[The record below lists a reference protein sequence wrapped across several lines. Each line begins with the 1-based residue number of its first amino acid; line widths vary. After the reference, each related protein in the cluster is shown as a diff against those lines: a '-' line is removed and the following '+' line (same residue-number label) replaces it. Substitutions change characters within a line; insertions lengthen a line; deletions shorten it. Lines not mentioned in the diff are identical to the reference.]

1 MPMLWHFFF
10 LKGCYFKASI
20 LYLIT
25 YLKRGKFNWNSPAQP
40 VIVLNLIELPLS
52 HHLHGFSWSFRRIL
66 NGVRQP
72 KSMNRSTTDLQAEIP
87 ALVTPLYQSD
97 WKLQED
103 TQYYQTLSDCVN
115 TTDKNKPYWNNIWIY
130 GAFYME
136 KNTHFAKVI
145 LPHTESASVTRGW
158 IIFPCLQCLQAQVAH
173 WSIWHWPFS
182 ISVSKGKALK
192 AKCLLKTKH
201 KHVLLKTVPQKI
213 GLIYS
218 GTKSGHPTS
227 FSRVQLQGA
236 DWKRYKIH
244 KPPNVSLLKHRAEI
258 QMNEVDF

>member
-1 MPMLWHFFF
+1 MACFVKREIIARDMIKVPWWTYMNKFALKLFKVKEEKIILICFSKYTCQCFGIFFF

-52 HHLHGFSWSFRRIL
+52 YHLHGFSWSFRRIL

-72 KSMNRSTTDLQAEIP
+72 KSMSRSTTDLQAEIP
-87 ALVTPLYQSD
+87 ALVTPPYQSD

-115 TTDKNKPYWNNIWIY
+115 TTDKKKPYWNNIWIY

-145 LPHTESASVTRGW
+145 LPPHW
-158 IIFPCLQCLQAQVAH
+158 ISLCYQ
-173 WSIWHWPFS
+173 
-182 ISVSKGKALK
+182 GMN
-192 AKCLLKTKH
+192 
-201 KHVLLKTVPQKI
+201 
-213 GLIYS
+213 Y
-218 GTKSGHPTS
+218 
-227 FSRVQLQGA
+227 FSRSAMPSSTSSTTEVFETG
-236 DWKRYKIH
+236 
-244 KPPNVSLLKHRAEI
+244 PFPLLSQRGRLSKQSAY
-258 QMNEVDF
+258 